1 MTNQEMLN
9 AYNGLKLFQEKEA
22 QIYKEDGKKI
32 LSGKIKLSYAINK
45 NTNLLLNALKP
56 YAPQNPFP
64 VQEVPESFG

>member
-32 LSGKIKLSYAINK
+32 LSGKIKRAMPLIKITELIA
-45 NTNLLLNALKP
+45 
-56 YAPQNPFP
+56 
-64 VQEVPESFG
+64 

>member
-45 NTNLLLNALKP
+45 TRTYCLTH
-56 YAPQNPFP
+56 
-64 VQEVPESFG
+64 

>member
-32 LSGKIKLSYAINK
+32 LSGKIKLSYAIIK
-45 NTNLLLNALKP
+45 TRTYCLTH
-56 YAPQNPFP
+56 
-64 VQEVPESFG
+64 